1 MHNID
6 RYAAELNNYLDKIGQ
21 WVHQGKMS
29 FNLDSC
35 KQTQEVIF
43 SRKFDKDSH
52 LPLTF
57 NNNIVYQVPSQKHL
71 GIRTDNRLSLEEQ
84 LRLVLS
90 KIKP

>member
-6 RYAAELNNYLDKIGQ
+6 RYAAELNNYLDKITQ

-29 FNLDSC
+29 FNLDSR
-35 KQTQEVIF
+35 KQTQGVIF
-43 SRKFDKDSH
+43 SRKVDKDSH

-57 NNNIVYQVPSQKHL
+57 NNNIVYQVLSQKHL
-71 GIRTDNRLSLEEQ
+71 GIKTDNRLSLEEQ
-84 LRLVLS
+84 LRLVLR